1 MFLSVPTYA
10 WVAVAAAVTPL
21 HIALMRWAMPT
32 PKGKKSVS
40 FIPLVL
46 GPVML
51 LYALA
56 RSYSLSVTLYFYA
69 AVLLMFLVMIVPV
82 KKWVSADILEQ
93 ERNPDKQVKL
103 HTPSLIWI
111 TFSMF
116 CMVGVVVGVWFSNT

>member
-1 MFLSVPTYA
+1 MFLSVPTYT
-10 WVAVAAAVTPL
+10 WVAIAVAVTPV
-21 HIALMRWAMPT
+21 HITLMRWAMPT

-69 AVLLMFLVMIVPV
+69 AVLLTFLVMIVPV
-82 KKWVSADILEQ
+82 KKWVSADILKQEQ
-93 ERNPDKQVKL
+93 NPDTQVKL

-111 TFSMF
+111 IFSMF

>member
-1 MFLSVPTYA
+1 MFLSVPVYA
-10 WVAVAAAVTPL
+10 WVAVAAVVTPL

-51 LYALA
+51 LYAVV
-56 RSYSLSVTLYFYA
+56 RGYSLSVTLYFYA
-69 AVLLMFLVMIVPV
+69 AILLIFLVMIVPV

-93 ERNPDKQVKL
+93 EQNPDTQVKL
-103 HTPSLIWI
+103 HTPSFIWI
-111 TFSMF
+111 IFSMF
-116 CMVGVVVGVWFSNT
+116 CTVGLVVGVWFSNT

>member
-1 MFLSVPTYA
+1 MFLSVPVYA

-51 LYALA
+51 LYALV
-56 RSYSLSVTLYFYA
+56 RSYSLSVTLYFYTA
-69 AVLLMFLVMIVPV
+69 ILLIFLVMIVPV
-82 KKWVSADILEQ
+82 RKWVSADILKQEQ
-93 ERNPDKQVKL
+93 NPDAQVKL
-103 HTPSLIWI
+103 HTPSFIWI
-111 TFSMF
+111 IFSMF
-116 CMVGVVVGVWFSNT
+116 CTVGLVVGVWFSNT